1 MFTSFG
7 ASGSAIIKEIAEWLL
22 VKRWITLLAV
32 ERESGRDRVIH

>member
-7 ASGSAIIKEIAEWLL
+7 TSGSAIIKKIGERLL

-32 ERESGRDRVIH
+32 QRESGRDRVIH